1 MSLDWNL
8 AFKIEPKLR
17 RWQGRKFWGICTPTQ
32 HISSLIRYPL
42 SRSPGSKKL
51 IILSASE
58 DESIRAKLSDHFDC
72 VCSSGAGY
80 KLLCVA
86 LGLADV
92 YILSKP
98 STHYWDTCAPHA
110 ILKSLGGGIIDY
122 KQIIEAKTAA
132 VAKTE
137 AVRPTSP
144 ESSVK
149 NGLLRLGQFKELSYA
164 INEDCKKS
172 NFSNSNG
179 LLAYRESHTANV
191 AIQALTQ

>member
-1 MSLDWNL
+1 MLNFVKFNL
-8 AFKIEPKLR
+8 FCCC

-42 SRSPGSKKL
+42 SRSPSSKKL

-58 DESIRAKLSDHFDC
+58 DESIRSKLSDQFDF

-98 STHYWDTCAPHA
+98 STHYWDTCGPHA
-110 ILKSLGGGIIDY
+110 ILKSLGGGIINY
-122 KQIIEAKTAA
+122 KQILEAKNCSGAG
-132 VAKTE
+132 KTE
-137 AVRPTSP
+137 KNNGDSGEYGVR
-144 ESSVK
+144 
-149 NGLLRLGQFKELSYA
+149 NGVLRLSQFKELEYT
-164 INEDCKKS
+164 ITEDCKQS
-172 NFSNSNG
+172 NFSNSTG
-179 LLAYRESHTANV
+179 FLAYREGRTANV
-191 AIQALTQ
+191 AIQGLTQ